1 MFSQDEILGS
11 HPIAP
16 SFFEK
21 WFHSDNI
28 KRTKNRCHRALSS
41 KLASNDSEL
50 ISWLANKIIEHH
62 YSPSKLRRLRRMY
75 KNIGFPAY
83 ANQHRQIPSADRTMK
98 GNATEII
105 LIEYILGCNSDRTLI
120 KCFKF
125 HYNPNVNQSMKG
137 DDALIIDVI
146 NSELG
151 KEEIKVFLG
160 EAKFRSK
167 PDKAVVSELSN
178 AISKDKLPL
187 SYTFLLDRLYDNDHT
202 VNLAEFL
209 EKFILDEI
217 KSKGNMKYAG
227 LLLSNDKTS
236 DFIEKNYTN
245 DNPDAVIISVGIDDP
260 KSLIYNAFYEANAI
274 INNPTAI

>member
-1 MFSQDEILGS
+1 MLSQDEILGS

-16 SFFEK
+16 NFFEK
-21 WFHSDNI
+21 WFDSDNV
-28 KRTKNRCHRALSS
+28 KRTKDHCHRALSS
-41 KLASNDSEL
+41 RLASNDSEL
-50 ISWLANKIIEHH
+50 ISWLADKIIEHH
-62 YSPSKLRRLRRMY
+62 YSPSKLKRLRRMY
-75 KNIGFPAY
+75 KSIGFPTY
-83 ANQHRQIPSADRTMK
+83 AKQHRQIPKADRTMK

-105 LIEYILGCNSDRTLI
+105 LIEYILGCNSDRPLI

-125 HYNPNVNQSMKG
+125 HYNPNVDQSMKG

-146 NSELG
+146 NDEIG

-167 PDKAVVSELSN
+167 PDKAVLSELTNS
-178 AISKDKLPL
+178 ISKDKLPL

-202 VNLAEFL
+202 VPVAEFL

-227 LLLSNDKTS
+227 LLLSNTKTS
-236 DFIEKNYTN
+236 AFIKKNYTN
-245 DNPDAVIISVGIDDP
+245 DNPDAIMISVGIDDP
-260 KSLIYNAFYEANAI
+260 KALIYNAFNEANNI
-274 INNPTAI
+274 INNSTTI